1 MSNPSHTPP
10 LSVLVTGAA
19 RRVGRHIACHLAK
32 KGWRIVLH
40 YHGSQT
46 EAEETAHTLAS
57 QGGHVDILKADLMDH
72 DAVLSLIP
80 RARALLDTP
89 LTGLINNASLF
100 EEDHLDNLT
109 LEGWDRHIHVNL
121 RAPVFLTQAFARALQ
136 KDREALSSPLRGSL
150 IHLLDQRVEKLTPQ
164 FFSYTLSKTALGT
177 ATKTM
182 AQALAP
188 HIRVNAVAPGPTLA
202 NARQSKEDFEKQCQA
217 TPLKTG
223 SPPRAIAEAVAYLM
237 GAEAVTGQIL
247 FVDGGQ
253 RLIWKSPDT
262 RDLQE

>member
-164 FFSYTLSKTALGT
+164 FFQLYALQNSFGDGHQDHG
-177 ATKTM
+177 AG
-182 AQALAP
+182 
-188 HIRVNAVAPGPTLA
+188 PGPAYTC
-202 NARQSKEDFEKQCQA
+202 QCCG
-217 TPLKTG
+217 P
-223 SPPRAIAEAVAYLM
+223 
-237 GAEAVTGQIL
+237 GADTCQCAPE
-247 FVDGGQ
+247 Q
-253 RLIWKSPDT
+253 RGF
-262 RDLQE
+262 